1 MDNQYYKI
9 VRNDLEIFFMFNPS
23 TEELLQ
29 VKHNNII
36 ISKGQFI
43 GWENST
49 KDEFFDHFNAIV
61 NKISKIVQ

>member
-1 MDNQYYKI
+1 
-9 VRNDLEIFFMFNPS
+9 MFNPS